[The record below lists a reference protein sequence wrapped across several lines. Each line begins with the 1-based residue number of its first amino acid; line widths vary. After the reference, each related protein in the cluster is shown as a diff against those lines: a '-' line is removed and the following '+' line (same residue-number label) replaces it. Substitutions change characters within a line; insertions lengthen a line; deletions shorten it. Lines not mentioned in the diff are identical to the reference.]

1 MRVNMAVTNAE
12 LKTLLVA
19 EVGAAEYADEID
31 EVWELWLKQETNP
44 NARAF
49 ELLMRKRLLRFLQG
63 KYRTRYNVTVG
74 TERREAFQMFQAV
87 SGMLKECE
95 DDIEQLGLDT
105 PTLGATG
112 MKQNMAA
119 CSNGRFRHGKGR

>member
-1 MRVNMAVTNAE
+1 MAVTNSE
-12 LKTLLVA
+12 LKTLLVT
-19 EVGAAEYADEID
+19 ELGASEFQTEID
-31 EVWELWLKQETNP
+31 GVWDLWLKQETSS
-44 NARAF
+44 NARAQ

-63 KYRTRYNVTVG
+63 KYRTRYSVTQG

-105 PTLGATG
+105 PTLGATS
-112 MKQNMAA
+112 MRQDIA
-119 CSNGRFRHGKGR
+119 CERYGRFRSGKRC